1 MPFKPCVGS
10 GGIIAF
16 IIILIFFSHF
26 FFSPPKKK
34 KKKDGIDF
42 SLQKK
47 TKTNAAPESR
57 DVSSTKLWN
66 CFGTMFEVFI
76 HCSTRSQDKLMDKST
91 LLQVLTG
98 LKSLSVS

>member
-16 IIILIFFSHF
+16 IIILIFFFPIF
-26 FFSPPKKK
+26 FFHYK
-34 KKKDGIDF
+34 
-42 SLQKK
+42 KK

-91 LLQVLTG
+91 LLQVLPG